1 MKAIVFHRY
10 GQPDVLALEEI
21 AKPSP
26 EDDEVLVKVFAS
38 CINSWDYEL
47 IQGIPFINR
56 LMSGLLKPTKIK
68 TPGCDIAGRIESVG
82 GEVKRFQVGDEVYG
96 DLSSCGWGG
105 FAEYVAVPEKALAL
119 KPACLT
125 FEQAA
130 AVPQAALLALQGL
143 QRGGGFQKD
152 GDRAGKK
159 VLINGAGG
167 GSGTFA
173 IQIAKA
179 FGAEVTAVDSTEKLA
194 IMRSTGADHVIDYTQ
209 EDFTK
214 NEHHYDLIFDNAA
227 NRSLS
232 DYKRVLNPGGFHVMV
247 GGKSFNIFKSML
259 VSMLGSRK
267 YLLLLH
273 KANKGLNTMKQ
284 LFESGKV
291 VPVIDRSYR
300 LNEAVDAMRYFA
312 AGHAKGKVVVT
323 IEHIFKPD
331 LCFAAATL
339 KKHY

>member
-1 MKAIVFHRY
+1 MKAIVFHNY

-26 EDDEVLVKVFAS
+26 GDDEVLVKVYAS
-38 CINSWDYEL
+38 CINSWDYDL
-47 IQGIPFINR
+47 IQGTPFINR
-56 LMSGLLKPTKIK
+56 LMSGLQKPTKIK

-82 GEVKRFQVGDEVYG
+82 KNIKRFQIGDEVYG

-105 FAEYVAVPEKALAL
+105 FSEYVSAPEKALEL
-119 KPACLT
+119 KPDCLT

-143 QRGGGFQKD
+143 QKGGVLQKD
-152 GDRAGKK
+152 GDWAGKK

-173 IQIAKA
+173 IQIAKE
-179 FGAEVTAVDSTEKLA
+179 FNAEVTAVDSTEKLD
-194 IMRSTGADHVIDYTQ
+194 IMREMGADHVIDYTQ

-214 NEHHYDLIFDNAA
+214 NGHHYDLIFDNAA

-247 GGKSFNIFKSML
+247 GGKSFNILKSVL
-259 VSMLGSRK
+259 VSMFGSRK
-267 YLLLLH
+267 FVLLLH
-273 KANKGLNTMKQ
+273 KANKGLDTMRQ
-284 LFESGKV
+284 LFEAGKV
-291 VPVIDRSYR
+291 VPVIDKSYP
-300 LNEAVDAMRYFA
+300 LSEAVDAMRYFA
-312 AGHAKGKVVVT
+312 AGHAKGKVVIT
-323 IEHIFKPD
+323 IGQGN
-331 LCFAAATL
+331 
-339 KKHY
+339 

>member
-1 MKAIVFHRY
+1 MKAIVFHSY

-21 AKPSP
+21 AKPTP
-26 EDDEVLVKVFAS
+26 KDDQVLVKVYAS

-47 IQGIPFINR
+47 IQAVPFINR
-56 LMSGLLKPTKIK
+56 LMSGLLKPAKIK

-82 GEVKRFQVGDEVYG
+82 KKIKRFQVGDEVYG

-105 FAEYVAVPEKALAL
+105 FAEYVSAPEKALEL

-143 QRGGGFQKD
+143 QKGGGLQKD
-152 GDRAGKK
+152 GDWAGKK

-179 FGAEVTAVDSTEKLA
+179 FGAEVTAVDSTEKLD

-209 EDFTK
+209 KEFT
-214 NEHHYDLIFDNAA
+214 NNGLCYDLIFDNAA

-232 DYKRVLNPGGFHVMV
+232 DYKRALSHGGVHVMV
-247 GGKSFNIFKSML
+247 GGKSFNIFKSVL
-259 VSMLGSRK
+259 VSMFGSRK
-267 YLLLLH
+267 FVLLLH
-273 KANKGLNTMKQ
+273 KANKGLESMKQ
-284 LFESGKV
+284 LFEAGKV
-291 VPVIDRSYR
+291 VPVIDRSYP
-300 LNEAVDAMRYFA
+300 LSEAGEAMGYFA
-312 AGHAKGKVVVT
+312 AGHAKGKVV
-323 IEHIFKPD
+323 I
-331 LCFAAATL
+331 TL
-339 KKHY
+339 DNRGQRAIVSNIRSI

>member
-1 MKAIVFHRY
+1 MKAIVFHSY

-26 EDDEVLVKVFAS
+26 GDDEVLVKVYAS

-68 TPGCDIAGRIESVG
+68 IPGCDIAGRIESVG
-82 GEVKRFQVGDEVYG
+82 KNVKRFQVGDEVFG

-105 FAEYVAVPEKALAL
+105 FAEYVAAPEKALEL

-143 QRGGGFQKD
+143 QKGGGLKKD
-152 GDRAGKK
+152 GDWAGKK

-173 IQIAKA
+173 IQIAKE
-179 FGAEVTAVDSTEKLA
+179 FGAEVTAVDSTEKLD
-194 IMRSTGADHVIDYTQ
+194 IMRSMGADHVIDYTQ
-209 EDFTK
+209 KNFT
-214 NEHHYDLIFDNAA
+214 NNGLRYDLIFDNAA

-232 DYKRVLNPGGFHVMV
+232 DYKRALNPGGIHVMV
-247 GGKSFNIFKSML
+247 GGKSFNIFKSVL
-259 VSMLGSRK
+259 VSMFGSRK
-267 YLLLLH
+267 FVLLLH
-273 KANKGLNTMKQ
+273 KANKGLDTMKQ
-284 LFESGKV
+284 LFEAGKV
-291 VPVIDRSYR
+291 VPVIDRSYP
-300 LNEAVDAMRYFA
+300 LSEAADAMRYFA
-312 AGHAKGKVVVT
+312 AGHAKGKVV
-323 IEHIFKPD
+323 I
-331 LCFAAATL
+331 TL
-339 KKHY
+339 DHN

>member
-1 MKAIVFHRY
+1 MKAIVFHSY

-21 AKPSP
+21 EKPSP
-26 EDDEVLVKVFAS
+26 GDGEILVKVYAS
-38 CINSWDYEL
+38 CINSWDWEL
-47 IQGIPFINR
+47 LQGIPFVNR
-56 LMSGLLKPTKIK
+56 MMSGLLKPTKIK
-68 TPGCDIAGRIESVG
+68 IPGCDIAGRIESVG
-82 GEVKRFQVGDEVYG
+82 KNVKQFQVGDEVFG

-105 FAEYVAVPEKALAL
+105 FADYVAAPEKALEL

-143 QRGGGFQKD
+143 QKGGGLQKD
-152 GDRAGKK
+152 GDWAGKK

-173 IQIAKA
+173 IQIAKDL
-179 FGAEVTAVDSTEKLA
+179 GAEVTAVDSTEKLD

-214 NEHHYDLIFDNAA
+214 NGQRYDLIFDNAA

-232 DYKRVLNPGGFHVMV
+232 DYKRALNPGGIHVMV
-247 GGKSFNIFKSML
+247 GGKSFNIFKSLL

-267 YLLLLH
+267 YVLLLH
-273 KANKGLNTMKQ
+273 KANKGLDTMKQ
-284 LFESGKV
+284 LFETGKV
-291 VPVIDRSYR
+291 VPVIDRSYP
-300 LNEAVDAMRYFA
+300 LSEAADAMRYFA
-312 AGHAKGKVVVT
+312 AGHAKGKVVIT
-323 IEHIFKPD
+323 IEHN
-331 LCFAAATL
+331 
-339 KKHY
+339 

>member
-1 MKAIVFHRY
+1 MKAIVFHQY

-21 AKPSP
+21 AEPSP
-26 EDDEVLVKVFAS
+26 EDDEVLVKVYAS

-82 GEVKRFQVGDEVYG
+82 KNVKRFQVGDEVFG

-105 FAEYVAVPEKALAL
+105 FAEYVAAPEKALEL

-143 QRGGGFQKD
+143 QKGGGLKKD
-152 GDRAGKK
+152 GDWAGKK

-173 IQIAKA
+173 IQIAKE
-179 FGAEVTAVDSTEKLA
+179 FGAEVTAIDSTEKLG
-194 IMRSTGADHVIDYTQ
+194 IMRSMGADHVIDYTQ
-209 EDFTK
+209 KNFT
-214 NEHHYDLIFDNAA
+214 NNGLRYDLIFDNAA

-232 DYKRVLNPGGFHVMV
+232 DYKRALNPGGIHVMV
-247 GGKSFNIFKSML
+247 GGKSFNLFKSVL
-259 VSMLGSRK
+259 VSMFGSRK
-267 YLLLLH
+267 FVLLLH
-273 KANKGLNTMKQ
+273 KANKGLDTMKQ
-284 LFESGKV
+284 LFEAGKV
-291 VPVIDRSYR
+291 VPVIDRSYP
-300 LNEAVDAMRYFA
+300 LSEAVDAMRYFA
-312 AGHAKGKVVVT
+312 AGHAKGKVVIT
-323 IEHIFKPD
+323 LEHN
-331 LCFAAATL
+331 
-339 KKHY
+339 

>member
-10 GQPDVLALEEI
+10 GQPNVLALEEI
-21 AKPSP
+21 EKPSP
-26 EDDEVLVKVFAS
+26 KDDEVLVKVYAS

-56 LMSGLLKPTKIK
+56 LMSGLLEPTKIM
-68 TPGCDIAGRIESVG
+68 TPGCDIAGRIESMG
-82 GEVKRFQVGDEVYG
+82 KNVKRFKVGDEIYG

-105 FAEYVAVPEKALAL
+105 FAEYVAAPEKALAL

-143 QRGGGFQKD
+143 QKGGGLKKD
-152 GDRAGKK
+152 GDLAGKK

-179 FGAEVTAVDSTEKLA
+179 FGAEVTAVDSTEKLD
-194 IMRSTGADHVIDYTQ
+194 IMREMGADHVIDYTQ
-209 EDFTK
+209 KAFT
-214 NEHHYDLIFDNAA
+214 NNGLCYDLIFDNAA

-232 DYKRVLNPGGFHVMV
+232 DYKRALSHGGVHVMV
-247 GGKSFNIFKSML
+247 GGKSFNILKSVL
-259 VSMLGSRK
+259 ASLFGKRK
-267 YLLLLH
+267 YVLLLH
-273 KANKGLNTMKQ
+273 KANKGLDVMEQ

-291 VPVIDRSYR
+291 VPVIDRSYP
-300 LNEAVDAMRYFA
+300 LSEAVDAMRYFA
-312 AGHAKGKVVVT
+312 AGHAKGKVVIT
-323 IEHIFKPD
+323 LEHD
-331 LCFAAATL
+331 
-339 KKHY
+339 

>member
-1 MKAIVFHRY
+1 MKAVVFHKY

-26 EDDEVLVKVFAS
+26 KDDQVLVKVYAS

-47 IQGIPFINR
+47 IQAIPLINR

-82 GEVKRFQVGDEVYG
+82 KNVKRFQIGDEVYG

-105 FAEYVAVPEKALAL
+105 FAEYVAAAEKALEL

-143 QRGGGFQKD
+143 QKGSRLQKGGDLQKDARLQKD
-152 GDRAGKK
+152 GDLAGKK

-179 FGAEVTAVDSTEKLA
+179 FGAEVTAVDSTMKLD
-194 IMRSTGADHVIDYTQ
+194 IMRTTGADHVIDYTE

-214 NEHHYDLIFDNAA
+214 TNQQYDLIFDNAA

-232 DYKRVLNPGGFHVMV
+232 DYKRVLSPGGIHVMV
-247 GGKSFNIFKSML
+247 GGKSFNIFKSVL
-259 VSMLGSRK
+259 ASMFGNRK
-267 YLLLLH
+267 YVLLLH
-273 KANKGLNTMKQ
+273 KANKGLESMKQ

-291 VPVIDRSYR
+291 VPVIDRSYP
-300 LNEAVDAMRYFA
+300 LSEAVDAMCYFA
-312 AGHAKGKVVVT
+312 AGHAKGKVVIT
-323 IEHIFKPD
+323 FEH
-331 LCFAAATL
+331 
-339 KKHY
+339 Y